1 MNTLAAIWYGGGML
15 FFLVVVF
22 VQIVPYFFQM
32 VQKSGRTKNFKK

>member
-22 VQIVPYFFQM
+22 VQIVPYFFKWFKDLG
-32 VQKSGRTKNFKK
+32 VQKIKV